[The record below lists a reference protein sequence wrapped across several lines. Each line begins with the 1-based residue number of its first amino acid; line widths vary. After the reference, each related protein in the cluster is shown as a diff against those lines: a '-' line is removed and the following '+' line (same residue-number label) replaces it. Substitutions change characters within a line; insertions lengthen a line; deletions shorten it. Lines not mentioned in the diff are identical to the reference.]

1 MVKGATSN
9 GYGGNGN
16 SSSSNDSTS
25 KPEIGKKKKKSNNNG
40 NDDDNTTWGRLLIN
54 NLSHLAVTV
63 LMRVRKIRKLYSGDG
78 CC

>member
-25 KPEIGKKKKKSNNNG
+25 KPEIGKKKKSNNNG